1 MSFPINWAP
10 LAPGNDPVVFGMPIG
25 DGFLVREGIPIFSS
39 LTGMPVYGPWGCYAV
54 PTVWPISPIALEH
67 ACTTNYL
74 GAGGYLGVESPAN
87 VIRVF
92 VTPTLT
98 LGMGAAVCMG

>member
-25 DGFLVREGIPIFSS
+25 DGFRVGEGIPIFSS
-39 LTGMPVYGPWGCYAV
+39 LTWMNAGPYCI
-54 PTVWPISPIALEH
+54 PSVWPISPLSQG
-67 ACTTNYL
+67 CVGL
-74 GAGGYLGVESPAN
+74 GAGGYLGIDNPTN
-87 VIRVF
+87 VIRIF

-98 LGMGAAVCMG
+98 LGMGAAICLG